1 MIRRWPRPA
10 FYVVL
15 ALVVALDQ
23 AVKAWAT
30 ASLDPFNPVRVI
42 PGFFDLAYN
51 TNTGVAFSLGEHHGG
66 LISFFMI
73 VLAGLALWFAR
84 GLDWRPR
91 EPNIVGG
98 CLCGGALGNMID
110 RARLGHVVDFLDVYV
125 GPHHWPTFNVA
136 DSFIC
141 LSVAWIVVRQLELGK
156 KVKGKR

>member
-1 MIRRWPRPA
+1 MIRRWPRPS
-10 FYVVL
+10 FYFVL
-15 ALVVALDQ
+15 ALAVALDQ

-30 ASLDPFNPVRVI
+30 SSLLPAGPMTVI
-42 PGFFDLAYN
+42 PGFFSLVYN
-51 TNTGVAFSLGEHHGG
+51 TNTGVAFSLGTGHGG

-84 GLDWRPR
+84 GLDWSPL

-110 RARLGHVVDFLDVYV
+110 RVRLGHVVDFLDIYV

-136 DSFIC
+136 DSLIC
-141 LSVAWIVVRQLELGK
+141 VSVAWIVVRQL
-156 KVKGKR
+156 RT